1 MLIFVWMEVLM
12 NIYTQTRPSDFVAR
26 GGASATTGGRGAAKR
41 LQAKQTKAN
50 KRLFV
55 RASEREGERK
65 RKTARASVRLT
76 MLDGFSCECFF
87 SCIQICPS
95 HEHTAHRNVI
105 SALQLRRSWRRVS
118 SSYSRP
124 GARRQRRTPSSNEN
138 GRNTKRSA
146 NCSGTVY

>member
-1 MLIFVWMEVLM
+1 LIM
-12 NIYTQTRPSDFVAR
+12 
-26 GGASATTGGRGAAKR
+26 K
-41 LQAKQTKAN
+41 
-50 KRLFV
+50 
-55 RASEREGERK
+55 
-65 RKTARASVRLT
+65 
-76 MLDGFSCECFF
+76 DGFSCECFF